1 MRTYRRPTR
10 VSTRRTV
17 PTRKSSLK
25 RQAFGN
31 FASAMQQRDSTNVV
45 ISTQE
50 DVTLTVP
57 AEAKE
62 ATIVR
67 NCNALLCDAQY
78 FQNYLGMYDQYKLN
92 AVRVSLEM
100 TYIGNELLNAQKFP
114 SIVTAWDRN
123 GVKINSIKTQD
134 PNTFT
139 YQLPNYECVTSYS
152 SANEKTIY
160 YGSRWGV
167 VRQLDAASMME
178 KSLYIPT
185 SNTRDVLTFGNMY
198 SAWNPQLLIALQT
211 STGVQAIQSAVISIH
226 WQFDVTLRG
235 LRKVVTDGVMNH
247 FKPNKAYIGYAK
259 DNVGL
264 CVRDAANTKWIIIG
278 APIAGAN
285 PTINPDVNMP
295 AGNGIIIPNDGL
307 PANNQGI

>member
-1 MRTYRRPTR
+1 MRAYRRPTR

-17 PTRKSSLK
+17 PMRKSSLK

-100 TYIGNELLNAQKFP
+100 TYIGNELLNSQKFP

-123 GVKINSIKTQD
+123 GVKINSINIAE
-134 PNTFT
+134 PNISA

-211 STGVQAIQSAVISIH
+211 STGVQAVQSAVISIH

-264 CVRDAANTKWIIIG
+264 CVRDAANTKWITIG
-278 APIAGAN
+278 APVAGAN

-307 PANNQGI
+307 PGNNQGI